1 MSAIAKTKPEG
12 LLGLSVAEAKSL
24 LLGIV
29 CEEGGRIDME
39 KLASKYPYKNSASA
53 STSYRNAKRRL
64 LEIDTASAADGSAA
78 NSVASPGTSAANSA
92 TTTPKKRSPVKR
104 KKPMPIDSEAAA
116 GPADEATGSP
126 KPKRQRKIPV
136 KKATAAN
143 SKELVEED
151 DEANEGMVKPEPTV
165 ENNNGF
171 SNVKVEDTDEQA
183 EYGDLEMVQTSMPL
197 QLHENAEDDL
207 GSIDLDAELD
217 ALDTP
222 KTIKGEDDVDVE
234 FIDLDTPIKGEIEEA

>member
-39 KLASKYPYKNSASA
+39 KLALKYPYKNSASA

-64 LEIDTASAADGSAA
+64 LEIDTAGAADGPAA
-78 NSVASPGTSAANSA
+78 NSIASPGTSAANSA

-104 KKPMPIDSEAAA
+104 KKLAPIDSEAAA

-126 KPKRQRKIPV
+126 KSKRQRKTPV
-136 KKATAAN
+136 KKATAAKN
-143 SKELVEED
+143 KELVEED
-151 DEANEGMVKPEPTV
+151 DEANEGMVKPEPNV
-165 ENNNGF
+165 EDNNGLA
-171 SNVKVEDTDEQA
+171 NVKVEDTDEQA
-183 EYGDLEMVQTSMPL
+183 EYCDLEQTSMPL

-222 KTIKGEDDVDVE
+222 KTIKGEDDIDTE
-234 FIDLDTPIKGEIEEA
+234 FIDLDTPTKGEIEEA